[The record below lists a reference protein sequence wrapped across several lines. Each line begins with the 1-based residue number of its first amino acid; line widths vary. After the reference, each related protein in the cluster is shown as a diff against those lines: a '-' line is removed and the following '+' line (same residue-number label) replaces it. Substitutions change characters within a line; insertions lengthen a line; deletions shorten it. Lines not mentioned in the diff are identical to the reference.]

1 MSYYAQELV
10 EEIRSRSD
18 IVDVISG
25 YVKLQRKGSNYVG
38 VCPFHNDRNPSM
50 SVNQPRQMYHCFSCG
65 AGGDVFKFVMDYE
78 NLTFPEAV
86 KVLADRAGIE
96 LPEQDYSPE
105 ARKQADLKEQIME
118 LNRLAG
124 KYYYYMLRQPEGKQ
138 GLDYFK
144 GRQLSDETIRKFGL
158 GYSSKRGNDLYKYL
172 KSKGYSDSLLKES
185 GLMLVDEKDGM
196 RDKFWNR
203 VMFPI
208 MDSRNRIIGFGGRVM
223 GDAKPKYLNSP
234 ETKVF
239 DKSRNLY
246 GLNLARTSRKP
257 NMILCEGYM
266 DVIAM
271 HQAGFNQAVASLG
284 TAFTQQQSVILKRY
298 TNEVLLTY
306 DSDDAGVRAAMRAIP
321 ILKDAGLTARVIN
334 MEPYKDPDEF
344 IKALGAEEFQKRI
357 DTAESSFFFELRIL
371 ERQYNFRDPESK
383 TLFFREVAKK
393 LLEFDAGIER
403 NNYIE
408 AAAEKYH
415 LTYDQLVKMVSQT
428 GEQLGDLKKRP
439 ELGNVS
445 RDPARRRQKE
455 DAGVRS
461 QRLLITWMSTS
472 EQLYRNITRYVKPED
487 FTDELC
493 RKAATLLG
501 AQMEQGHL
509 NPAALFQYFE
519 EGEEQE
525 RAAAMFNDSIP
536 ALKSREEE
544 EKALQE
550 TILRVKQNSIAWQT
564 EHMDPGDMNALQE
577 IVRKRREIEKLHISL
592 D

>member
-1 MSYYAQELV
+1 MSFYSQDLV

-25 YVKLQRKGSNYVG
+25 YVRLQKKGSNYVG

-50 SVNQPRQMYHCFSCG
+50 SVNRPRQMYYCFSCG

-78 NLTFPEAV
+78 NLTFPEAM

-96 LPEQDYSPE
+96 LPERETSRE
-105 ARKQADLKEQIME
+105 AKRQADLKSQILEM
-118 LNRLAG
+118 NKLAA
-124 KYYYYMLRQPEGKQ
+124 KYYYYTLRQPSGKQ
-138 GLDYFK
+138 GWDYLT
-144 GRQLSDETIRKFGL
+144 GRKLSEETIRRFGL
-158 GYSSKRGNDLYKYL
+158 GYASKFSDDLYKYL
-172 KSKGYSDSLLKES
+172 KSKGYSDPLLKES
-185 GLMLVDEKDGM
+185 GLMQVDEKRGM
-196 RDKFWNR
+196 YDKFWNR

-208 MDSRNRIIGFGGRVM
+208 MDTHNRVIGFGGRVM
-223 GDAKPKYLNSP
+223 GDGKPKYLNSP

-246 GLNLARTSRKP
+246 GLNLARMSRKP
-257 NMILCEGYM
+257 NIILCEGYM

-306 DSDDAGVRAAMRAIP
+306 DSDEAGVKAAMRAIP

-344 IKALGAEEFQKRI
+344 IKARGAEEFQKRI
-357 DTAESSFFFELRIL
+357 DEAESSFFFELRVM
-371 ERQYNFRDPESK
+371 ERRYNFREPESK
-383 TLFFREVAKK
+383 TAFFREVSGK

-408 AAAEKYH
+408 AVADRYH
-415 LTYDQLVKMVSQT
+415 LTYEQLFRMVSQT
-428 GEQLGDLKKRP
+428 GEKLGDVQKLKTPEVPLSQRRKRP
-439 ELGNVS
+439 EDGALKS
-445 RDPARRRQKE
+445 QKLLINWMSSDE
-455 DAGVRS
+455 
-461 QRLLITWMSTS
+461 RLL
-472 EQLYRNITRYVKPED
+472 RNIVRYVEPEE
-487 FTDELC
+487 FTDPLC
-493 RKAATLLG
+493 RRAAELLTDQQKA
-501 AQMEQGHL
+501 GHF
-509 NPAALFQYFE
+509 NPAALFQQFTDE
-519 EGEEQE
+519 EDQQKV
-525 RAAAMFNDSIP
+525 AAMMGDTIP
-536 ALKSREEE
+536 PLKSREE

-564 EHMDPGDMNALQE
+564 EHMDPSDMETLQK
-577 IVRKRREIEKLHISL
+577 IVQKRREIEKLHISL

>member
-124 KYYYYMLRQPEGKQ
+124 KYYYYMLRQPDGKQ
-138 GLDYFK
+138 GLDYLK
-144 GRQLSDETIRKFGL
+144 GRKLSDETIRKFGL
-158 GYSSKRGNDLYKYL
+158 GCSSKRGNDLYKYL

-185 GLMLVDEKDGM
+185 GLMQVDERDGM

-428 GEQLGDLKKRP
+428 GEQLGGMTKVASPAPPPGRKRP
-439 ELGNVS
+439 EEGSLKS
-445 RDPARRRQKE
+445 QK
-455 DAGVRS
+455 
-461 QRLLITWMSTS
+461 LLITWMCSGEKIFRS
-472 EQLYRNITRYVKPED
+472 IAKYVEPEE
-487 FTDELC
+487 FTDPLC
-493 RKAATLLG
+493 RKVAELLT
-501 AQMEQGHL
+501 EQLKEGRL
-509 NPAALFQYFE
+509 NPPSLFQYFT
-519 EGEEQE
+519 
-525 RAAAMFNDSIP
+525 
-536 ALKSREEE
+536 EEE
-544 EKALQE
+544 EQQKVAAMCNDTIPDLSGKEAEEKAARNAQTVTAQTRE
-550 TILRVKQNSIAWQT
+550 SCEALRGKAEGRLVEAAQS
-564 EHMDPGDMNALQE
+564 
-577 IVRKRREIEKLHISL
+577 IVRRVVNS
-592 D
+592 